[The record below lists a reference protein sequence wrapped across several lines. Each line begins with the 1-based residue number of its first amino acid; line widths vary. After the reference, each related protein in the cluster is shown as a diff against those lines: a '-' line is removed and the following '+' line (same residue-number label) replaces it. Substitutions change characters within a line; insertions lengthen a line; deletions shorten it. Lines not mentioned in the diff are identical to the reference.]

1 MVNIKPTTIFSRIPF
16 TSSEQSVKNTENKKI
31 SYWLEKLYAQRE
43 RLRHV
48 NNRFNERS
56 KIDATTL
63 PLQDQSANVESQNL
77 TQSGIN
83 EFKINEA
90 TKKEEDRQIVDDLVR
105 KSNRHIISISSSFP
119 WNIFPNTI
127 DVEEGRVTFKF
138 RQFLSYQAYSVEI
151 KDISNVFIESS
162 FIFATLQIVSRT
174 YTQNDIKIRN
184 LDKSKAKKVHRI
196 IEGLRTFSEHNIN
209 TSNYEIDELISKIDE
224 FQTNHIA

>member
-1 MVNIKPTTIFSRIPF
+1 MVDIKPTTIFSRIPF
-16 TSSEQSVKNTENKKI
+16 TSSEKSVKNTENKKI

-77 TQSGIN
+77 IQSGIN

-105 KSNRHIISISSSFP
+105 KSNRHIISISSLFP

-162 FIFATLQIVSRT
+162 FVFATLQIVSRT
-174 YTQNDIKIRN
+174 YTQNDIKIGN